1 MDRIGRYI
9 VEGELG
15 RGGCGIVYLGRDLK
29 MNRHVAIKTILTRE
43 LQNSAGGQELQA
55 RLTREAQ
62 SAGSVNH
69 PSIVTVYEL
78 AEENE
83 LTFFVMEY
91 VDGPP
96 LDTVMGKG
104 PIPWPRLIQI
114 LREIAAGLDFA
125 HSKGIIHRD
134 IKPSNILISS
144 AGHAKISDFGVA
156 KILEAASMTTT
167 GMAVG
172 TPAYMSPE
180 QILTKPLDGR
190 SDQFSLAVIAFEM
203 LTGRKPFQADS
214 LPGLI
219 HQILSV
225 EPPSATEINAEVSEP
240 AASILR
246 RALAKEASARY
257 GGCVEFVSALEAAL
271 LRGEGAIQPA
281 PAATPQPIEIKAEK
295 QPPPSSG
302 NLVRAILFLAL
313 GLAVA
318 GYFYSQ
324 RTRVEVAGPAAA
336 KTGET
341 PQAGIETGAGEK
353 KVEAPLAGN
362 GVRPGEKAGETTA
375 AGSGVRPGASD
386 PAVKGA
392 SAKAEKK
399 AEAKAKTAEVKP
411 AAPVATPAVAPA
423 QAPDPGPDQ
432 PASSYMGSPEGRFSW
447 SGTLPAGERLIIVRN
462 RVRMGTIAGNGLPA
476 GVAVQ
481 VETRPADIRVM
492 QQPAASNGFRL
503 IVVNQSGHDVP
514 AFTVL
519 WREQS
524 H

>member
-1 MDRIGRYI
+1 MDRIGRYT

-29 MNRHVAIKTILTRE
+29 MNRLVAIKTILTRE

-69 PSIVTVYEL
+69 ASIVTVYEL
-78 AEENE
+78 AEEND

-96 LDTVMGKG
+96 LDTVMAKERME
-104 PIPWPRLIQI
+104 WPRLLQI

-134 IKPSNILISS
+134 IKPANILISS

-246 RALAKEASARY
+246 RALAKDAAARY
-257 GGCVEFVSALEAAL
+257 DSCTEFVSALEAAL
-271 LRGEGAIQPA
+271 LRGEGVVQRA
-281 PAATPQPIEIKAEK
+281 PVVAPQPVDSKTTETT
-295 QPPPSSG
+295 PPRSG
-302 NLVRAILFLAL
+302 NLARAILFLAL
-313 GLAVA
+313 GLAVV

-324 RTRVEVAGPAAA
+324 RHPAEVATPAPVATVVPA
-336 KTGET
+336 PPPPET
-341 PQAGIETGAGEK
+341 KP
-353 KVEAPLAGN
+353 EAE
-362 GVRPGEKAGETTA
+362 VVTRPEAT
-375 AGSGVRPGASD
+375 P
-386 PAVKGA
+386 
-392 SAKAEKK
+392 KAEKK
-399 AEAKAKTAEVKP
+399 TETKAKAIEPKP
-411 AAPVATPAVAPA
+411 VAVAPVPA
-423 QAPDPGPDQ
+423 PTVTLAPDPGPDQ
-432 PASSYMGSPEGRFSW
+432 PATSYMGSPEGRFSW
-447 SGTLPAGERLIIVRN
+447 SGTLAAGERLVIVRN
-462 RVRMGTIAGNGLPA
+462 RVRMGSISGNGLPA

-481 VETRPADIRVM
+481 VEVRPADIRVM

-503 IVVNQSGHDVP
+503 ILVNQSGHDVA

-519 WREQS
+519 WREQG